1 MKKIKVKQ
9 AGGLLFQVDD
19 SIKETSRDKYNWPKD
34 CALCVLI
41 KLGIVTEEAWTYDHG
56 HPHPATVISLIQKG
70 LQERKL
76 FPDTASLTL
85 ETIWRKSM
93 RVPPGDMSVMVLEP
107 AAKASSSEE
116 LKALKNKIKYLFD
129 KLNEN
134 ECFIVL
140 IEWYT
145 DQGHVALFYKDSNR
159 RSIYV
164 GSNDKNI
171 VGIDEIYHFL
181 SNCIRLCY
189 IEGVYLEGDFF
200 IDLRGSLYGARLP
213 ASQGKK
219 KKSKKKKSKKKKSKK
234 KKSKKKK
241 SKKKKSKKKKKK
253 TCK

>member
-1 MKKIKVKQ
+1 MKKIKVNQ
-9 AGGLLFQVDD
+9 SGGLLFQVDD
-19 SIKETSRDKYNWPKD
+19 SIKETSRDKYNWPGD

-56 HPHPATVISLIQKG
+56 VPPATVISLVQKG

-93 RVPPGDMSVMVLEP
+93 PATLTPDKPPST
-107 AAKASSSEE
+107 EE
-116 LKALKNKIKYLFD
+116 LGKALKNKIKYLFD

-134 ECFIVL
+134 ECFIVM
-140 IEWYT
+140 IWDT

-164 GSNDKNI
+164 GSNDENI
-171 VGIDEIYHFL
+171 VGIDKIYEYL

-189 IEGVYLEGDFF
+189 IRGVYLGGDFF
-200 IDLRGSLYGARLP
+200 IDLRGSPMYGARLHAP
-213 ASQGKK
+213 QGKK
-219 KKSKKKKSKKKKSKK
+219 KKSKKKKSKKKK
-234 KKSKKKK
+234 
-241 SKKKKSKKKKKK
+241 KKKKKK